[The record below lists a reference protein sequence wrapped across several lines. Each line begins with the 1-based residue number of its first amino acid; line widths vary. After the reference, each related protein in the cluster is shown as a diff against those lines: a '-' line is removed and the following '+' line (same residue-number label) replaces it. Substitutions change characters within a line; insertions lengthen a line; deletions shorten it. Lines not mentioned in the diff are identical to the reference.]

1 MLRAPRRFFIARKGR
16 RTAVRDCEKRFEAS
30 EGGSG
35 LRERFE
41 AAEGGLRLRERF
53 EAAEGGLLQG
63 DVIKRGGSAGVVNG
77 FTGTGD
83 CKDRLLLPQIRFWR
97 QASESRRKS

>member
-1 MLRAPRRFFIARKGR
+1 MHRAGFFIARKGR
-16 RTAVRDCEKRFEAS
+16 RTAVRDCEKRFDAA

-63 DVIKRGGSAGVVNG
+63 DVIK
-77 FTGTGD
+77 TGRKRRCCKRFYGD
-83 CKDRLLLPQIRFWR
+83 RRL
-97 QASESRRKS
+97 